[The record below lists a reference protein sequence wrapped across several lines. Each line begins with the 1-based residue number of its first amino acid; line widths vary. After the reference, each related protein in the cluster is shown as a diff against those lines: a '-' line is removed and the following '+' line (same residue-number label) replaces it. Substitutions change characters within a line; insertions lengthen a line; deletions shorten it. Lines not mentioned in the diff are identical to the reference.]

1 MSEGESVNITVGEAW
16 QQAGGHGAGAAAR
29 SSHLEAER

>member
-16 QQAGGHGAGAAAR
+16 RQAGGLGAGEAQ